1 MKARKIVKG
10 DTLIQ
15 KGERVRHLYVLL
27 QGTCR
32 ASYKTMSWEL
42 EPGSIVGILECHSE
56 KHICEYQALT
66 DCVLYVCDYCEP
78 EDFRKIF
85 MEESKYVSV
94 FFMAAVRQAFF
105 FLRRYEEYLAVSR
118 TYYGFLM
125 GMFQKYEH
133 FCEMYHI
140 SVHSF
145 GRMDMAQPFAGE
157 QKIDKCMSAFYHKLA
172 SRSVKEVDEFLKR
185 DVDLGIGEIVNSTEW
200 MQLALRLTEDL
211 REYIQVQK
219 TLLVNDKEDNLLQ
232 RFVELTVKVTAE
244 GMDTAPLK
252 EALQRIIDFARK
264 SKLYEEKPLAAL
276 LEKYENYDFTNQDQE
291 DVELAEE
298 SGLEEADPFGSDF
311 VQQLLSFAGYEEEKG
326 QQFLADLAAYKDLPD
341 QLSTSDEVRVL
352 RRRLTKSYYEVYMQV
367 FRRVAEGAR
376 LTNGL
381 RMFLNFGFLDA
392 ELAGEKVTK
401 SLYEITQK
409 LYLCKAANVYTIHEW
424 LMSIYKG
431 ENEPSRNEFDLDYPA
446 YLQEQKR
453 SGDIREEDMKR
464 LLDDNWAKVQFEI
477 ENMLTSNGKMTY
489 GKIST
494 FCPILSEYDVINSA
508 EHMLVTA
515 EKINTALDYIRSI
528 DFSIFYRKIVFSDP
542 DRDINMEMIEKE
554 VLPNVILM
562 PNTGSRGMMW
572 QEISGVRKDTPARF
586 MLPIL
591 SAVDV
596 MEQLIDICGRYRW
609 EICRKIQGVRWND
622 VTDPSLTSEYNDY
635 IQYYRKNHELSAEAK
650 EKIKNALYKSKNNF
664 REVFVKDY
672 QSWINY
678 EAKGSF
684 RLNKVARD
692 LFLKYCPF
700 SKSIRQALRINP
712 MYQEIFQRYDAMN
725 ERSIRRIEMLYDR
738 YRKKGGTIT
747 KELQD
752 NRDFYDL

>member
-1 MKARKIVKG
+1 MKARKIAKG
-10 DTLIQ
+10 DTFIQ
-15 KGERVRHLYVLL
+15 KGERIRHLYVLL
-27 QGTCR
+27 QGTCQ
-32 ASYKTMSWEL
+32 ASYKTMTWEL
-42 EPGSIVGILECHSE
+42 EPGSIVGILECNSE
-56 KHICEYQALT
+56 KYICEYQALT

-94 FFMAAVRQAFF
+94 FFMASVRRAFF
-105 FLRRYEEYLAVSR
+105 FLRRYEEYLAVSQ

-133 FCEMYHI
+133 FCEMYQV

-145 GRMDMAQPFAGE
+145 GRMETAQPFAGE
-157 QKIDKCMSAFYHKLA
+157 QKIDKCMGAFYRKLA

-200 MQLALRLTEDL
+200 MQRALRLTEDL
-211 REYIQVQK
+211 REYLQVQK
-219 TLLVNDKEDNLLQ
+219 TLLFHDKEDNLLQ

-244 GMDTAPLK
+244 GMDTTPLK
-252 EALQRIIDFARK
+252 EAMQKIIEFARK
-264 SKLYEEKPLAAL
+264 SKLYEEKSLVAL
-276 LEKYENYDFTNQDQE
+276 LEKYENYDFANQDQE
-291 DVELAEE
+291 NAELVEE
-298 SGLEEADPFGSDF
+298 SGLEEADPFSSEF
-311 VQQLLSFAGYEEEKG
+311 TQQLLAFAGIEEEKA
-326 QQFLADLAAYKDLPD
+326 QQFLADLTAYKNLPD
-341 QLSTSDEVRVL
+341 LLSTSDEVRVL
-352 RRRLTKSYYEVYMQV
+352 RRRLTKSYYEVYTAA

-381 RMFLNFGFLDA
+381 RMFFNFGFLDA

-401 SLYEITQK
+401 SLYEVTQK
-409 LYLCKAANVYTIHEW
+409 LYLCKAPNVFTTYEW
-424 LMSIYKG
+424 LMSIYRG
-431 ENEPSRNEFDLDYPA
+431 ENEPSRNEFDFDYPA
-446 YLQEQKR
+446 YLQDQKR
-453 SGDIREEDMKR
+453 SGDIKEEDMKR
-464 LLDDNWAKVQFEI
+464 LLEDNWAKVQFEI

-494 FCPILSEYDVINSA
+494 FCPILSEYDVINSV

-586 MLPIL
+586 MLPVL

-596 MEQLIDICGRYRW
+596 MEQLIDISGRYRW

-635 IQYYRKNHELSAEAK
+635 IQYYRKNHELSADAK

-700 SKSIRQALRINP
+700 SKNIRQALRINP
-712 MYQEIFQRYDAMN
+712 MYQEIFQRYDAAN